1 MDPHSAHARGQDA
14 LLADLTAPQKEAV
27 LCTRG
32 PLLILAAAG
41 SGKTRVITRRIAHL
55 LRSGVP
61 PWSILALTFTNKAA
75 GEMRERVAHLITAG
89 VPREDGSVYIA
100 SDRAA
105 KALTVTTFHSLCAR
119 LLRRYAEAAGLRPD
133 YTIFDDGDQM
143 SLAKKVIADL
153 QLSTSNWP
161 PRSVLSAISNAKN
174 DLLDAAAYEER
185 ATDFHARTVA
195 KVYKAYEAALKKA
208 NAVDFDDLL
217 GHVAKM
223 LKTRPD
229 VRAEL
234 QDRWRYL
241 MIDEYQ
247 DTNRAQFTI
256 AHLLAGDGSASA
268 QPGTA
273 NTGPN
278 VCVVGDPDQSIYGW
292 RGADLSN
299 ILDFEKHYPK
309 ARTIKLG
316 ENFRSTAPILR
327 AADGLIK
334 HNKERRDKPL
344 FTSKAGGEPIEIVL
358 TRDERHEA
366 SLVAD
371 WLRARHMAEDNGEA
385 FAWKDL
391 AVFYRT
397 NSLSRVM
404 EDALRQAG
412 IPYVIARGTAF
423 YDREEVKAALA
434 YLRVVANPADAI
446 SLERCVN
453 TPSRGIS
460 DPTIDKL
467 NEWAGQNDATL
478 WDAMLQAG
486 DTGGPAAAS
495 GLSSRAVGSIQKF
508 VELVEGWT
516 GGGTFMGAQVSSSLS
531 QLVERIIVESG
542 LRAMYSTR
550 AATSKSDADAARLDN
565 LDELISSARAFELEY
580 DPAGD
585 PAAERLKD
593 EDAGPGETGAA
604 DAAFDL
610 EPGAFETPPL
620 LAMLRGF
627 LESITLIADADA
639 VDPAQGAVTLMTLHA
654 AKGLEFGA
662 AAIIALE
669 EGTLP
674 HSRALTDESQM
685 EEERRLCFVGI
696 TRAMKRLML
705 TCARYRTQRGL
716 SERTM
721 PSRFID
727 EIPSEARVLS
737 DQADMFGGL
746 DASWGGARDSSDLRG
761 DDFGDRLPRPA
772 PRTTPTYPVHPSS
785 PGSALRPAAAKPGS
799 PPSPSAPSVRRVV
812 PTDDPASS
820 GNPGLANLPA
830 GAVVRHP
837 QFGRGKVMS
846 VSKGQNARAVI
857 NFDGVGVKTLVLEY
871 ARLTRV
877 T

>member
-1 MDPHSAHARGQDA
+1 MIDPHVSHASPHSAPPGPDG
-14 LLADLTAPQKEAV
+14 LLADLTAPQREAV
-27 LCTRG
+27 LCVRG

-55 LRSGVP
+55 LRSGAA

-89 VPREDGSVYIA
+89 VPRADGSIYVA
-100 SDRAA
+100 SERAA

-119 LLRRYAEAAGLRPD
+119 LLRRYAEAAGLKPD
-133 YTIFDDGDQM
+133 FTIFDDGDQM

-161 PRSVLSAISNAKN
+161 PRSVLSAISGAKN
-174 DLLDAAAYEER
+174 ELLDAAAYEER
-185 ATDFHARTVA
+185 ATDFHSRTVA
-195 KVYKAYEAALKKA
+195 KVFKSYEAALKKA

-234 QDRWRYL
+234 QDRWRFL

-256 AHLLAGDGSASA
+256 AHLLAGEGDKTQAVS
-268 QPGTA
+268 
-273 NTGPN
+273 TGPN

-344 FTSKAGGEPIEIVL
+344 FTSSKGGEPVEIVL

-366 SLVAD
+366 ALVAD
-371 WLRARHMAEDNGEA
+371 WLRARHMGEDGGEA

-412 IPYVIARGTAF
+412 VPYVIARGTAF

-434 YLRVVANPADAI
+434 YLRVVANPADSI

-453 TPSRGIS
+453 TPTRGIS

-467 NEWAGQNDATL
+467 NEWAAANEGTL
-478 WDAMLQAG
+478 WEAMLSANESQGAG
-486 DTGGPAAAS
+486 AVLNARAA
-495 GLSSRAVGSIQKF
+495 GAVTKF

-516 GGGTFMGAQVSSSLS
+516 GGGSFMGAEIAGSLS
-531 QLVERIIVESG
+531 TLVERIIVESG

-550 AATSKSDADAARLDN
+550 AATSKNDADAARLDN
-565 LDELISSARAFELEY
+565 LDELVSSARAFELEY

-585 PAAERLKD
+585 PAM
-593 EDAGPGETGAA
+593 GAA
-604 DAAFDL
+604 FGGEEQSESPLGNDTSDFI
-610 EPGAFETPPL
+610 GGGETPPL

-674 HSRALTDESQM
+674 HSRSLMDEPQM

-696 TRAMKRLML
+696 TRAMKRLLL

-737 DQADMFGGL
+737 DQADVLGGL
-746 DASWGGARDSSDLRG
+746 DESWGGARNNSDLRG
-761 DDFGDRLPRPA
+761 DDFGDRLRRPA
-772 PRTTPTYPVHPSS
+772 PTPTPTSS
-785 PGSALRPAAAKPGS
+785 YRPPTPREPTPLSA
-799 PPSPSAPSVRRVV
+799 VRRVV

-820 GNPGLANLPA
+820 GAGSGLMGLSA

-877 T
+877 S